1 MSDFQK
7 YLDDNLANIDIS
19 EANETFNRNG
29 DYDVYVEIREALI
42 SLRKENHMT
51 QKELANLTGMTQTSI
66 SNIEKGISKPT
77 IETIKK
83 IADALGVRLV
93 ISFEG
98 SEVE

>member
-1 MSDFQK
+1 
-7 YLDDNLANIDIS
+7 
-19 EANETFNRNG
+19 
-29 DYDVYVEIREALI
+29 
-42 SLRKENHMT
+42 MT